1 MLDTPLNA
9 IEQSSGARFAEY
21 FGCRMPTL
29 FSDFPTDYGHLRH
42 SVALVDKTYRAWF
55 RFTGPD
61 RARFLN
67 AILTNNIKDLPPGQA
82 LPALLLNPQGHILAE
97 LDTLVF
103 DDHILA
109 ASYAMIRERLA
120 ADFDRYII
128 MDDVTMQDVTDEFSC
143 MSLEGPR
150 AAVLTAKVTGID
162 LNALADLA
170 HAAVN
175 VDGIACL
182 LQRRS
187 PGGIASAEFLVE
199 RNHAEELWT
208 KLADALKAEEAV
220 EAAGPS
226 GYIALSAVRLEQ
238 GIPWFGYDY
247 DDTTIPQE
255 AGLEITHINFSKGC
269 YTGQEIVERVRS
281 RGHVNH
287 RLAGLS
293 FSTDEPPQPGTKLF
307 AAEKE
312 AGRITRAAFSP
323 LLGSPIGFARLRREY
338 TTIGTQLD
346 CTAGNA
352 TVIEL
357 PITSPPTL
365 QK

>member
-21 FGCRMPTL
+21 FGCRMPAR
-29 FSDFPTDYGHLRH
+29 FSDFPTDYGHLRQTA
-42 SVALVDKTYRAWF
+42 ALVDKGYRAWF

-67 AILTNNIKDLPPGQA
+67 AILTNNIKDLEPGHA

-97 LDTLVF
+97 LETLAF
-103 DDHILA
+103 EDHILA
-109 ASYAMIRERLA
+109 ASYAMIRGRLA
-120 ADFDRYII
+120 ANFDRYII
-128 MDDVTMQDVTDEFSC
+128 MDDVTMQDVTAELTC

-150 AAVLTAKVTGID
+150 AAALATSITGVD
-162 LNALADLA
+162 LSALADLA
-170 HAAVN
+170 HVSAQ

-187 PGGIASAEFLVE
+187 PGGIADAEFLVE
-199 RNHAEELWT
+199 RNHADELWT
-208 KLADALKAEEAV
+208 KLVAAVKAEAG
-220 EAAGPS
+220 GPS

-255 AGLEITHINFSKGC
+255 AGLETTHINFSKGC

-293 FSTDEPPQPGTKLF
+293 FSTDEPPQPGTKLLV
-307 AAEKE
+307 AEKE
-312 AGRITRAAFSP
+312 AGRVTRAAFSP
-323 LLGSPIGFARLRREY
+323 LLGSPIGFAKLRREY
-338 TTIGTQLD
+338 TSIGTQLD
-346 CTAGNA
+346 CTAGTA

-357 PITSPPTL
+357 PIPPPAQ